1 MMNRNELTASTL
13 NDSTMLD
20 AYYTLTEGGSNFG
33 MGLAFAATLNSR
45 KKGRTPVRV
54 DEDMMDAY
62 LAVSEGSSIPGMG
75 LAALLAL

>member
-33 MGLAFAATLNSR
+33 MGLAFATTLNSR
-45 KKGRTPVRV
+45 KKGRFDDRM
-54 DEDMMDAY
+54 DEDMLDAY
-62 LAVSEGSSIPGMG
+62 LTVSEGNSIPGMG